1 MGTKSFCWEPQVPE
15 RFRIDYMGQR
25 GDGVAADGAF
35 IAYTLPGENVL
46 AEPDP
51 GHADRRTLVSVETP
65 SPDRIAPICRHFG
78 VCGGCATQHWAGDP
92 YRTWKRDIVASALA
106 HAGIETAVDPIVDA
120 HGAGRRRAVFHARRG
135 PSDLDVG
142 FAAPRAHWIVPI
154 EECPVLVPEL
164 GDAIGI
170 ARALAT
176 ALEPLAKPLDLHFT
190 ASDSGLDVDIRGS
203 GPLPP
208 PRAAALARLA
218 SELRLAR
225 LTRHGELVA
234 QGVQPIL
241 RMGKAQV
248 PLPPGSF
255 LQATRAGEET
265 LAQLVLEHA
274 SAAKRVA
281 DLFCGVGPFA
291 LRLAERASVTALDS
305 DQGAIEALVKAAR
318 TPGLK
323 PIAAA
328 KRDLFRTPL
337 TVQELAAFD
346 TVVFDPPRQGAE
358 AQTRVLAASKVKRVI
373 AVSCN
378 AATFARDA
386 RTLIDGGYRLKR
398 VTPVDQFRYSAHV
411 ELVALFTR

>member
-1 MGTKSFCWEPQVPE
+1 MPE
-15 RFRIDYMGQR
+15 RFHIDHVGQR
-25 GDGVAADGAF
+25 GDGVTADGAF
-35 IAYTLPGENVL
+35 IAYTLPGEIVL

-78 VCGGCATQHWAGDP
+78 VCGGCATQHWTSSP
-92 YRTWKRDIVASALA
+92 YLDWKRDLVAGALA
-106 HAGIETAVDPIVDA
+106 HAGIETVVDATIDA
-120 HGAGRRRAVFHARRG
+120 HGDGRRRVVFHARRG
-135 PSDLDVG
+135 ADRLDVG

-154 EECPVLVPEL
+154 EECPVLVPGL
-164 GDAIGI
+164 AGAIGI
-170 ARALAT
+170 ARAIAA
-176 ALEPLAKPLDLHFT
+176 ALEPLAKPLDLHVT
-190 ASDSGLDVDIRGS
+190 AADNGLDVDIRGS

-234 QGVQPIL
+234 QSVQPTL

-255 LQATRAGEET
+255 LQATRMGEET
-265 LAQLVLEHA
+265 LARLVCEHA
-274 SAAKRVA
+274 APAKRVA

-291 LRLAERASVTALDS
+291 LRLAERASVAAFDS
-305 DQGAIEALVKAAR
+305 DAGAIDALTSASRAQ
-318 TPGLK
+318 GLK
-323 PIAAA
+323 PIVAA

-358 AQTRVLAASKVKRVI
+358 AQARVIAAAKAKRVI

-386 RTLIDGGYRLKR
+386 RLLIDGGYRLKR

-411 ELVALFTR
+411 ELVALFMR